1 MADPV
6 YRPIIWTAKGFF
18 RTLGMQIDV
27 VGAEHVP
34 RTGGALL
41 VANHT
46 SFLDYA
52 FVGLP
57 ADMQGHRLVRFM
69 AKDGIWKPPVAG
81 SLMRGMR
88 HIPVDRNEGSQAFKD
103 AVRALKDGELV
114 GIFPEA
120 TMSRSFE
127 IKTLKSGAARIAAVA
142 NVPLIPM
149 IVFGGQRVLSYG
161 RRDFSRGKPIAV
173 TVGEPMHISRQEPA
187 EEATARVTEAMQALL
202 DETLDRYPAPAPG
215 EDAWWLP
222 KRRGGTAPSLEEA
235 EEIERQVRAERA
247 AKRRAKAESRQR

>member
-6 YRPIIWTAKGFF
+6 YRPIIWTAKTFF
-18 RTLGMQIDV
+18 RALGMKITV

-34 RTGGALL
+34 EVGGALL

-57 ADMQGHRLVRFM
+57 ADMRGGRLVRFM
-69 AKDGIWKPPVAG
+69 AKDAIWKPPVAG

-103 AVRALKDGELV
+103 SVRLLKAGELV

-127 IKTLKSGAARIAAVA
+127 VKTLKSGAARIAAVA

-149 IVFGGQRVLSYG
+149 IVFGGQRILSYG
-161 RRDFSRGKPIAV
+161 HRDFSRGTPIFV
-173 TVGEPMHISRQEPA
+173 TVGEPMHMDRQEKP
-187 EEATARVTEAMQALL
+187 EEATARVAAAMAGLL
-202 DETLDRYPAPAPG
+202 DDTVSRYPAPASG
-215 EDAWWLP
+215 EETWWLP
-222 KRRGGTAPSLEEA
+222 KRHGGTAPSLEEA
-235 EEIERQVRAERA
+235 EEIERKVRAERA
-247 AKRRAKAESRQR
+247 ARRREKGKA

>member
-18 RTLGMQIDV
+18 RALGMRIDV

-34 RTGGALL
+34 TTGGALL

-57 ADMQGHRLVRFM
+57 ADMRGHRLVRFM

-103 AVRALKDGELV
+103 AVRALKEGELV

-142 NVPLIPM
+142 DVPLIPV
-149 IVFGGQRVLSYG
+149 IVFGGQRILSYG
-161 RRDFSRGKPIAV
+161 HRDFSRGTPIAV
-173 TVGEPMHISRQEPA
+173 SVGEPMHISRKEPA
-187 EEATARVTEAMQALL
+187 DEATERVTAALASLL
-202 DETLDRYPAPAPG
+202 DETIARYPKPAPG

-222 KRRGGTAPSLEEA
+222 KRHGGSAPSLEEA
-235 EEIERQVRAERA
+235 EDIERRVRAEKA
-247 AKRRAKAESRQR
+247 AARRAKGASKA

>member
-1 MADPV
+1 M
-6 YRPIIWTAKGFF
+6 K
-18 RTLGMQIDV
+18 LDV

-34 RTGGALL
+34 EVGGALL

-57 ADMQGHRLVRFM
+57 ADMRGHRLVRFM

-103 AVRALKDGELV
+103 AVRLLKAGELV

-127 IKTLKSGAARIAAVA
+127 VKTLKSGAARIAAVA
-142 NVPLIPM
+142 DVPLLPV
-149 IVFGGQRVLSYG
+149 IVFGGQRILSYG
-161 RRDFSRGKPIAV
+161 HRDFSRGTPIAV
-173 TVGEPMHISRQEPA
+173 TVGEPMHMTRQEKA
-187 EEATARVTEAMQALL
+187 DESTARITAAMSGLL
-202 DETLDRYPAPAPG
+202 DETIARYPAPKAG
-215 EDAWWLP
+215 EEAWWLP
-222 KRRGGTAPSLEEA
+222 KRHGGTAPSLEEA
-235 EEIERQVRAERA
+235 EEIETRLRAERA
-247 AKRRAKAESRQR
+247 ARRDTEAL